1 MILTHNAAFSNKV
14 SHGFYGREGGVS
26 TGIYASLNCRSG
38 TGDDLAAVIENR
50 RRVGADLGVPVDKVI
65 SVAQC
70 HGPDCVI
77 LQGPETHEM
86 PIRADALATD
96 MPGRAISVLTA
107 DCGPVLFEGTKADGR
122 PVIGAAHAG
131 WGGAVK
137 GVLETTLTQMKALGA
152 VPESIRACV
161 GPCIGPAS
169 YEVSEGF
176 DAPFMAH
183 NPESERFFKGARK
196 PGHMMFDL
204 PGYIGWRLALAG
216 VSQVSLSGIDTYK
229 EPDHCFSYRRATH
242 EGQGDY
248 GRQISAMVINGEKGH
263 I

>member
-1 MILTHNAAFSNKV
+1 MILTHNAAFSNKIE
-14 SHGFYGREGGVS
+14 HGFYGREGGVS
-26 TGIYASLNCRSG
+26 TGLYESLNCRSD

-50 RRVGADLGVPVDKVI
+50 RRVAEDLGVPVDKLI

-70 HGPDCVI
+70 HGSDCVL
-77 LQGPETHEM
+77 LQGDEQGEM
-86 PIRADALATD
+86 VIAADGMVTDKPGIAL
-96 MPGRAISVLTA
+96 GVLTA
-107 DCGPVLFEGTKADGR
+107 DCGPVLFEGAKADGA

-137 GVLETTLTQMKALGA
+137 GVLESTLTQMKALGA
-152 VPESIRACV
+152 LPESIRACV

-183 NPESERFFKGARK
+183 NPESERFFKGAKK

-216 VSQVSLSGIDTYK
+216 VGQVSISGVDTYK
-229 EPDHCFSYRRATH
+229 EAAHCFSYRRATH
-242 EGQGDY
+242 EGQIDY
-248 GRQISAMVINGEKGH
+248 GRQISAIVIKDQ
-263 I
+263 